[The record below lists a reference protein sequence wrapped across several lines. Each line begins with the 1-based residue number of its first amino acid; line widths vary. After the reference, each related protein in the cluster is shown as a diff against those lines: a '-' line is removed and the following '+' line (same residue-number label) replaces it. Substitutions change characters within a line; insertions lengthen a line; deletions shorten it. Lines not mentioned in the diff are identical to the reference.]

1 MRGKCSPLAGPWE
14 SLHRQNKGTTVQFYR
29 GVPPLVRMKSLLTGP
44 PHSRIIQ
51 VKDVK
56 IMLDEKDYKEIA
68 HLFKV
73 IIENDVDPKL
83 KALAEDYESLRKV
96 AQYASKLWI
105 DENGGEL
112 LDKTRQ
118 KAKRTRSKDI
128 RGYCLWCQNGNVPE
142 VRKCQDK
149 TCPLWRYRMGYE
161 DADAEGARQTRGK
174 AIKERCLDCSGW
186 IREEIKKCPFADCP
200 LYEYRS

>member
-73 IIENDVDPKL
+73 IIEYVGRIRCTQNVGEDNAAQSPDSSAKGGGGSQSRPQTQRMRFTEPGLQGAK
-83 KALAEDYESLRKV
+83 KA
-96 AQYASKLWI
+96 
-105 DENGGEL
+105 N
-112 LDKTRQ
+112 
-118 KAKRTRSKDI
+118 
-128 RGYCLWCQNGNVPE
+128 CL
-142 VRKCQDK
+142 
-149 TCPLWRYRMGYE
+149 
-161 DADAEGARQTRGK
+161 
-174 AIKERCLDCSGW
+174 S
-186 IREEIKKCPFADCP
+186 
-200 LYEYRS
+200 

>member
-83 KALAEDYESLRKV
+83 KALAEGQQLLLETLAPKNRVEELENEV
-96 AQYASKLWI
+96 AFLKSVMKLH
-105 DENGGEL
+105 GEQISEL
-112 LDKTRQ
+112 RQ
-118 KAKRTRSKDI
+118 K
-128 RGYCLWCQNGNVPE
+128 
-142 VRKCQDK
+142 
-149 TCPLWRYRMGYE
+149 
-161 DADAEGARQTRGK
+161 
-174 AIKERCLDCSGW
+174 
-186 IREEIKKCPFADCP
+186 
-200 LYEYRS
+200 